1 MSWQTP
7 IAPTAPNEPCPHC
20 GTIKRLASLVCR
32 PCFREVPWELWRD
45 YVSAEHV
52 AIYHGKKDSKPWLN
66 LAEATE
72 RVKTATAAIFAHL
85 KQFSSAIP

>member
-7 IAPTAPNEPCPHC
+7 ITPTEPHDECQHC
-20 GTIKRLASLVCR
+20 GTIKRQTSLVCR
-32 PCFREVPWELWRD
+32 PCLRELPWGLWRD

-52 AIYHGKKDSKPWLN
+52 AIYHGKKDARPWLS

-72 RVKTATAAIFAHL
+72 RVKAATKAIFAHL
-85 KQFSSAIP
+85 KQHSSAIP